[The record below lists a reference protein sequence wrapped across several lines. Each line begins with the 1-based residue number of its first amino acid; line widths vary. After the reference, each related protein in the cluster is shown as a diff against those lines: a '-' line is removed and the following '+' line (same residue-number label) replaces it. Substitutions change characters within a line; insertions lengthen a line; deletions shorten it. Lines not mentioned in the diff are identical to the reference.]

1 MAALILLLV
10 ATIKLTTAQQVST
23 AIPLVALKGN
33 GRETCLSLKE
43 RENGYIKLRGQVKN
57 FLENYKVIP
66 ECGDGLWYRVAYL
79 NMTDPSQQC
88 PSSWRLYNDS
98 GVRAC
103 GGPVTSEAS
112 CAATS
117 YPTGRQYSKV
127 CGRVT
132 GFQVGSP
139 GAFVT
144 PSSLYDIY
152 VDGVS
157 ITHGNP
163 RSHIW
168 TFAAGVTEGNYERGA
183 GPDCP
188 CSRQGAR
195 EPPSYVGNNYYCESG
210 NNGTTFTAEKIYIG
224 DPLWDGK
231 QCEGQCCSNG
241 KSPPWFS
248 VELPISTTDDIEVRI
263 CADEGTNNE
272 DTPVSLVEIYIR
284 VQH

>member
-1 MAALILLLV
+1 MAMV
-10 ATIKLTTAQQVST
+10 QNLT
-23 AIPLVALKGN
+23 
-33 GRETCLSLKE
+33 
-43 RENGYIKLRGQVKN
+43 
-57 FLENYKVIP
+57 VIP

-88 PSSWRLYNDS
+88 PPTWRLYNDS

-103 GGPVTSEAS
+103 GRPVTSGAS
-112 CAATS
+112 CPATF

-132 GFQVGSP
+132 GYQVGTTD
-139 GAFVT
+139 GFLAFT
-144 PSSLYDIY
+144 RNISSSADENY

-168 TFAAGVTEGNYERGA
+168 TFAAGGSEVNNTSSERG
-183 GPDCP
+183 DNCP
-188 CSRQGAR
+188 CSQQGGTQA
-195 EPPSYVGNNYYCESG
+195 PSYVGNNYYCESG
-210 NNGTTFTAEKIYIG
+210 NSYVFTALKSYIS

-248 VELPISTTDDIEVRI
+248 VELPTLTTDDIEVRI

-272 DTPVSLVEIYIR
+272 DTPVSIVEVYISFN
-284 VQH
+284 

>member
-1 MAALILLLV
+1 MI
-10 ATIKLTTAQQVST
+10 ATLFQLATAQQEST
-23 AIPLVALKGN
+23 IIPLVVLDGN
-33 GRETCLSLKE
+33 GNNICSSLE
-43 RENGYIKLRGQVKN
+43 EIENGLLAIRKQVRVILDKL
-57 FLENYKVIP
+57 VIP
-66 ECGDGLWYRVAYL
+66 ECGDGLWYRVAYI

-88 PSSWRLYNDS
+88 PPTWRLYNDS

-103 GGPVTSEAS
+103 GRPVTSGAS
-112 CAATS
+112 CPATF
-117 YPTGRQYSKV
+117 YTTGRQYNKV

-132 GFQVGSP
+132 GYQVATTDGFL
-139 GAFVT
+139 AFT
-144 PSSLYDIY
+144 RTISSSADGNY

-168 TFAAGVTEGNYERGA
+168 TFAAGRTEGNYVRGA

-188 CSRQGAR
+188 CSRVGAK
-195 EPPSYVGNNYYCESG
+195 EAPSYVGNNYYCESG
-210 NNGTTFTAEKIYIG
+210 NSNNTNVLDNFLFIG

-248 VELPISTTDDIEVRI
+248 VELPTSTTDDIEVRI
-263 CADEGTNNE
+263 YADEGANNE
-272 DTPVSLVEIYIR
+272 DTPVSLVEIY
-284 VQH
+284 VK